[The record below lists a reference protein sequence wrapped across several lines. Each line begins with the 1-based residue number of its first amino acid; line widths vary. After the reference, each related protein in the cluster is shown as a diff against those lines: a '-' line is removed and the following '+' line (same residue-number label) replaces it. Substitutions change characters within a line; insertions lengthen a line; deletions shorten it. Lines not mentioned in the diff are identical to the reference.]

1 MSPTLAA
8 VIEAVRA
15 VGRDE
20 VMPRYL
26 KVAHAR
32 KDDGSLFTEADLAA
46 QNALVGRLQAI
57 APWPVLGE
65 EMDAATHQRCWA
77 DGGDG
82 LWCVDPIDGT
92 TNFVSGL
99 PFFAMS
105 IALLRQ
111 GRPVLGVVYDPQ
123 ADECFYAE
131 AGQGAFLDGEPLP
144 LKTAP
149 ERLDRCIAGVDF
161 KRIPRVLAGRLAA
174 AHPYSSQRNLG
185 ASTLDWCYLAAGRFH
200 VYLHGG
206 QKLWDYAAGALILE
220 ESGGRVGRLDG
231 GDFWLGPP
239 WTRSAVAAR
248 TPELLAQWQAW
259 LDDPNSPTKS
269 RVNKQDD

>member
-1 MSPTLAA
+1 MSPLLQQVIDAA
-8 VIEAVRA
+8 RS
-15 VGRDE
+15 VGRQE

-46 QNALVGRLQAI
+46 QHALEARLKAI
-57 APWPVLGE
+57 LPCPLLGE
-65 EMDAATHQRCWA
+65 EMTEAEQSRFWETGAEA
-77 DGGDG
+77 

-105 IALLRQ
+105 IALMRQ
-111 GRPVLGVVYDPQ
+111 GRPVLGVVYDPH

-131 AGQGAFLDGEPLP
+131 KGGGAFVDGDPLP
-144 LKTAP
+144 LKSPP
-149 ERLDRCIAGVDF
+149 EKLKRCIAGVDF
-161 KRIPRVLAGRLAA
+161 KRIPRTLAVRLAA
-174 AHPYSSQRNLG
+174 EHPYSSQRNLG
-185 ASTLDWCYLAAGRFH
+185 ASTLDWCYLAAGRLH

-220 ESGGRVGRLDG
+220 EAGGQVCALDQGGFWDG
-231 GDFWLGPP
+231 GP
-239 WTRSAVAAR
+239 WTRSVIAGL
-248 TPELLAQWQAW
+248 TPGLLEQWKAW
-259 LDDPNSPTKS
+259 ICLPDKIND
-269 RVNKQDD
+269 

>member
-1 MSPTLAA
+1 MSPLLAA
-8 VIEAVRA
+8 VIEAARA
-15 VGRDE
+15 VGRTE

-46 QNALVGRLQAI
+46 QQALIARLQAI
-57 APWPVLGE
+57 APYPVLGE
-65 EMDAATHQRCWA
+65 EMDDASHRRLWA
-77 DGGDG
+77 EGGDG

-105 IALLRQ
+105 IALLKD

-131 AGQGAFLDGEPLP
+131 AGCGAFLDGDRLP
-144 LKTAP
+144 LKLPPKA
-149 ERLDRCIAGVDF
+149 LGGCIAGVDF
-161 KRIPRVLAGRLAA
+161 KRIPRALAGRLATE
-174 AHPYSSQRNLG
+174 HPYSSQRNLG
-185 ASTLDWCYLAAGRFH
+185 ASTLDWCYLAAGRFY

-220 ESGGRVGRLDG
+220 ESGGMVSQLDG
-231 GDFWLGPP
+231 TPFWQGDP
-239 WTRSAVAAR
+239 WSRSVLAAV
-248 TPELLAQWQAW
+248 TPTLFGQWRDW
-259 LDDPNSPTKS
+259 LDKS
-269 RVNKQDD
+269 AEG

>member
-1 MSPTLAA
+1 MSPILEQVIAA
-8 VIEAVRA
+8 ARA

-46 QNALVGRLQAI
+46 QRALETRLKAI
-57 APWPVLGE
+57 VDCPVLGE
-65 EMDAATHQRCWA
+65 EMTDAEQSSLWQAGEA
-77 DGGDG
+77 G

-99 PFFAMS
+99 PFFALS
-105 IALLRQ
+105 IALLRH

-131 AGQGAFLDGEPLP
+131 AGSGAFVDGDPLP
-144 LKTAP
+144 LKTP
-149 ERLDRCIAGVDF
+149 PQKLKRCIAGVDF
-161 KRIPRVLAGRLAA
+161 KRIPRGLAGRLAA
-174 AHPYSSQRNLG
+174 EHPYSSQRNLG
-185 ASTLDWCYLAAGRFH
+185 ASTLDWCYLAAGRLH

-220 ESGGRVGRLDG
+220 EAGGQVCALDQG
-231 GDFWLGPP
+231 GFWEGDP
-239 WTRSAVAAR
+239 WKRSVIAGL
-248 TPELLAQWQAW
+248 TPELLNQWRDW
-259 LDDPNSPTKS
+259 VCLPDKLSD
-269 RVNKQDD
+269 

>member
-46 QNALVGRLQAI
+46 QKALIERLQAI
-57 APWPVLGE
+57 APYPVLGE
-65 EMDAATHQRCWA
+65 EMDDAAHKRLW
-77 DGGDG
+77 DEGSDG

-92 TNFVSGL
+92 TNFVSGM

-105 IALLRQ
+105 IALMKQ

-131 AGQGAFLDGEPLP
+131 TGAGAFVDGDRLP

-149 ERLDRCIAGVDF
+149 ERFERSIAGVDF
-161 KRIPRVLAGRLAA
+161 KRIPRALAGRLAA
-174 AHPYSSQRNLG
+174 EHPYSSQRNLG
-185 ASTLDWCYLAAGRFH
+185 ASTLDWCYLAAGRLH

-206 QKLWDYAAGALILE
+206 QKLWDYAAGVLILE
-220 ESGGRVGRLDG
+220 EAGGRVTCLEG
-231 GDFWLGPP
+231 GDFWSGEP
-239 WTRSAVAAR
+239 WTRSAVAGV
-248 TPELLAQWQAW
+248 TPGLHEQWRAW
-259 LDDPNSPTKS
+259 LAA
-269 RVNKQDD
+269 

>member
-1 MSPTLAA
+1 MLPLIPQVIAA
-8 VIEAVRA
+8 VRE

-46 QNALVGRLQAI
+46 QKALIERLQAI
-57 APWPVLGE
+57 APYPVLGE
-65 EMDAATHQRCWA
+65 EMDDDVHKRLWHEGA
-77 DGGDG
+77 DG

-92 TNFVSGL
+92 TNFVSGM
-99 PFFAMS
+99 PYFAMS
-105 IALLRQ
+105 IALMKQ

-123 ADECFYAE
+123 ADESFHAE
-131 AGQGAFLDGEPLP
+131 VGGGAWLDGERLP

-161 KRIPRVLAGRLAA
+161 KRIPRALAGRLAA
-174 AHPYSSQRNLG
+174 EHPYSSQRNLG
-185 ASTLDWCYLAAGRFH
+185 ASTLDWCYLAAGRLH

-206 QKLWDYAAGALILE
+206 QKLWDYAAGALILA
-220 ESGGRVGRLDG
+220 ESGGRVSQLG
-231 GDFWLGPP
+231 GGEFWAGDP

-248 TPELLAQWQAW
+248 TPVLHEQWSHW
-259 LDDPNSPTKS
+259 LTP
-269 RVNKQDD
+269 RVSA

>member
-46 QNALVGRLQAI
+46 QNALIERLRGI
-57 APWPVLGE
+57 EPWPVLGE
-65 EMDAATHQRCWA
+65 EMDDSAHKRLWQEGR
-77 DGGDG
+77 DG

-92 TNFVSGL
+92 TNFVSGM

-105 IALLRQ
+105 VALLKQ
-111 GRPVLGVVYDPQ
+111 GLPILGVVYDPQ

-131 AGQGAFLDGEPLP
+131 AGAGAFLDGDRLP
-144 LKTAP
+144 LKTMPPA
-149 ERLDRCIAGVDF
+149 LNRCIAGVDL
-161 KRIPRVLAGRLAA
+161 KRIPRALAGRLAA
-174 AHPYSSQRNLG
+174 EHPYSSQRNLG
-185 ASTLDWCYLAAGRFH
+185 ASTLDWCYLAAGRLH

-220 ESGGRVGRLDG
+220 EAGGRVSRLEG
-231 GDFWLGPP
+231 GEFWAGDP
-239 WTRSAVAAR
+239 WTRSAVAGGTPALHAEWR
-248 TPELLAQWQAW
+248 TW
-259 LDDPNSPTKS
+259 LTG
-269 RVNKQDD
+269 QDND

>member
-1 MSPTLAA
+1 VTPILEQVIAA
-8 VIEAVRA
+8 ARA
-15 VGRDE
+15 VGREE

-32 KDDGSLFTEADLAA
+32 KDDGSLFTEADLVA
-46 QNALVGRLQAI
+46 QHALEARLKAI
-57 APWPVLGE
+57 VDCPVLGE
-65 EMDAATHQRCWA
+65 EMTEA
-77 DGGDG
+77 DQSRLWQAGREG

-99 PFFAMS
+99 PFFALS

-131 AGQGAFLDGEPLP
+131 AGRGAWLDGEALP
-144 LKTAP
+144 LKTPPA
-149 ERLDRCIAGVDF
+149 ELRRCIAGVDF
-161 KRIPRVLAGRLAA
+161 KRIPRSLAGRLAA
-174 AHPYSSQRNLG
+174 EHPYNSQRNLG
-185 ASTLDWCYLAAGRFH
+185 ASTLDWCYLAAGRLH

-220 ESGGRVGRLDG
+220 EAGGRVSPLGDG
-231 GDFWLGPP
+231 EFWRADPWNRSVLAALTPDLYTQWRAWLGDGATPP
-239 WTRSAVAAR
+239 
-248 TPELLAQWQAW
+248 
-259 LDDPNSPTKS
+259 PTAKP
-269 RVNKQDD
+269 

>member
-1 MSPTLAA
+1 MLEA
-8 VIEAVRA
+8 VIKAARE
-15 VGRDE
+15 VGRGE

-46 QNALVGRLQAI
+46 QQALIARLQAI
-57 APWPVLGE
+57 APCPVLGE
-65 EMDAATHQRCWA
+65 EMDDDAHKRLWDEGC
-77 DGGDG
+77 DG

-105 IALLRQ
+105 IAFMKQ

-123 ADECFYAE
+123 ADECFHAE
-131 AGQGAFLDGEPLP
+131 AGRGAFLDGSPLP

-149 ERLDRCIAGVDF
+149 KHLNRCMAGVDF

-174 AHPYSSQRNLG
+174 SHPYSSQRNLG
-185 ASTLDWCYLAAGRFH
+185 ASTLDWCYLAAGRLH

-220 ESGGRVGRLDG
+220 ESGGCVSQLDG
-231 GDFWLGPP
+231 GGFWRGDP
-239 WTRSAVAAR
+239 WTRSVVAAR
-248 TPELLAQWQAW
+248 TPELHRQWLAW
-259 LDDPNSPTKS
+259 LDEKSPA
-269 RVNKQDD
+269 QA

>member
-1 MSPTLAA
+1 MSPLLAA
-8 VIEAVRA
+8 VIEAARA
-15 VGRDE
+15 VGRTE

-46 QNALVGRLQAI
+46 QRALIARLQAI
-57 APWPVLGE
+57 APYPVLGE
-65 EMDAATHQRCWA
+65 EMDDASHRRLWQE
-77 DGGDG
+77 GIDG

-105 IALLRQ
+105 IALLKG

-131 AGQGAFLDGEPLP
+131 VGSGAFLDGDRLP
-144 LKTAP
+144 LKLPPKA
-149 ERLDRCIAGVDF
+149 LGGCIAGVDF
-161 KRIPRVLAGRLAA
+161 KRIPRALAGRLATE
-174 AHPYSSQRNLG
+174 HPYSSQRNLG
-185 ASTLDWCYLAAGRFH
+185 ASTLDWCYLAAGRFY

-220 ESGGRVGRLDG
+220 EAGGEVSQLNGEPFWQ
-231 GDFWLGPP
+231 GDP
-239 WTRSAVAAR
+239 WTRSVLAAI
-248 TPELLAQWQAW
+248 TPALFGQWRAW
-259 LDDPNSPTKS
+259 LDDAPEKKPYQNPG
-269 RVNKQDD
+269 Q

>member
-1 MSPTLAA
+1 
-8 VIEAVRA
+8 
-15 VGRDE
+15 
-20 VMPRYL
+20 MPRYL

-32 KDDGSLFTEADLAA
+32 KDDGSLFTEADLVA
-46 QNALVGRLQAI
+46 QHALDAQLKAI
-57 APWPVLGE
+57 LPCPMLGE
-65 EMDAATHQRCWA
+65 EMTEAEQSSLWVAGA
-77 DGGDG
+77 DN

-131 AGQGAFLDGEPLP
+131 AGCGAFVDGDPLP
-144 LKTAP
+144 LKLP
-149 ERLDRCIAGVDF
+149 PDKLKRCIAGVDF

-174 AHPYSSQRNLG
+174 EHPYSSQRNLG
-185 ASTLDWCYLAAGRFH
+185 ASTLDWCYLAAGRLH

-220 ESGGRVGRLDG
+220 EAGGKACALDQ
-231 GDFWLGPP
+231 GDFWQGDP
-239 WTRSAVAAR
+239 WKRSVIAAL
-248 TPELLAQWQAW
+248 TPALLTEWRGW
-259 LDDPNSPTKS
+259 IGRSDKIND
-269 RVNKQDD
+269 

>member
-1 MSPTLAA
+1 VNKTTEA
-8 VIEAVRA
+8 VIAAVRA

-26 KVAHAR
+26 KVAHSR

-46 QNALVGRLQAI
+46 QKALIERLTAI
-57 APWPVLGE
+57 VPCPVLGE
-65 EMDAATHQRCWA
+65 EMDDASHKRLWQEGR
-77 DGGDG
+77 DG

-92 TNFVSGL
+92 TNFVSGM

-105 IALLRQ
+105 IALMKQ

-131 AGQGAFLDGEPLP
+131 VGGGAWLDGEHLP

-149 ERLDRCIAGVDF
+149 ERLDRAIAGVDF
-161 KRIPRVLAGRLAA
+161 KRIPRELAGRLAA

-185 ASTLDWCYLAAGRFH
+185 ASTLDWCYLAAGRIH

-220 ESGGRVGRLDG
+220 ESGGQVSQVDGR
-231 GDFWLGPP
+231 DFWTGDP
-239 WTRSAVAAR
+239 WTRSAVAAS
-248 TPELLAQWQAW
+248 TPILHQQWCDW
-259 LDDPNSPTKS
+259 LNPHAE
-269 RVNKQDD
+269 

>member
-1 MSPTLAA
+1 MNKLLNA
-8 VIEAVRA
+8 VIEAVRE
-15 VGRDE
+15 VGRVE

-46 QNALVGRLQAI
+46 QKALIERLQAI
-57 APWPVLGE
+57 APYPVLGE
-65 EMDAATHQRCWA
+65 EMDDATHKRLW
-77 DGGDG
+77 DEGRDG

-92 TNFVSGL
+92 TNFVSGM

-105 IALLRQ
+105 IALLKQ

-123 ADECFYAE
+123 ADECFHAI
-131 AGQGAFLDGEPLP
+131 AGEGAFLDGDRLP

-149 ERLDRCIAGVDF
+149 TSLDRCIAGVDF
-161 KRIPRVLAGRLAA
+161 KRIPRALAGRLAA
-174 AHPYSSQRNLG
+174 EHPYSSQRNLG
-185 ASTLDWCYLAAGRFH
+185 ASTLDWCYLAAGRFY

-220 ESGGRVGRLDG
+220 EAGGRVGQIDG
-231 GDFWLGPP
+231 GEFWQGDP
-239 WTRSAVAAR
+239 WTRSVLAAN
-248 TPELLAQWQAW
+248 TPELFEQWRAW
-259 LDDPNSPTKS
+259 LDSPPS
-269 RVNKQDD
+269 VRNH

>member
-1 MSPTLAA
+1 VVNKILKA
-8 VIEAVRA
+8 VIAAARE

-46 QNALVGRLQAI
+46 QRALIARLQAI
-57 APWPVLGE
+57 ADYPVLGE
-65 EMDAATHQRCWA
+65 EMDDAAHKRLWDQGR
-77 DGGDG
+77 DG

-92 TNFVSGL
+92 TNFVSGM

-105 IALLRQ
+105 IALLKQ

-123 ADECFYAE
+123 ADECFFAE
-131 AGQGAFLDGEPLP
+131 AGAGAWLNGDRLP

-149 ERLDRCIAGVDF
+149 DRLDRSMAGVDF
-161 KRIPRVLAGRLAA
+161 KRIPRALAGRLAA
-174 AHPYSSQRNLG
+174 EHPYSSQRNLG
-185 ASTLDWCYLAAGRFH
+185 ASTLDWCYVAAGRLH

-206 QKLWDYAAGALILE
+206 QKLWDYAAGALILA
-220 ESGGRVGRLDG
+220 ESGGQVCQLG
-231 GDFWLGPP
+231 GGEFWSGDP
-239 WTRSAVAAR
+239 WCRSAVAGA
-248 TPELLAQWQAW
+248 TPALHAQWQVW
-259 LDDPNSPTKS
+259 LSA
-269 RVNKQDD
+269 

>member
-1 MSPTLAA
+1 MSPLLAA
-8 VIEAVRA
+8 VIEAARA
-15 VGRDE
+15 VGRTE

-46 QNALVGRLQAI
+46 QQALIARLQAI
-57 APWPVLGE
+57 APYPVLGE
-65 EMDAATHQRCWA
+65 EMDDASHHRLWA
-77 DGGDG
+77 EGNDG

-99 PFFAMS
+99 PFFATS
-105 IALLRQ
+105 IALLKH

-131 AGQGAFLDGEPLP
+131 AGSGAYLDGDRLP
-144 LKTAP
+144 LKTPPAK
-149 ERLDRCIAGVDF
+149 LGRCIAGVDF
-161 KRIPRVLAGRLAA
+161 KRIPRSLASRLAA
-174 AHPYSSQRNLG
+174 DHPYSSQRNLG
-185 ASTLDWCYLAAGRFH
+185 ASTLDWCYLAAGRFY

-220 ESGGRVGRLDG
+220 EAGGRLSRLDG
-231 GDFWLGPP
+231 AEFWQGDP
-239 WTRSAVAAR
+239 WTRSVLAAI
-248 TPELLAQWQAW
+248 TPELFEQWQSW
-259 LDDPNSPTKS
+259 LAREPI
-269 RVNKQDD
+269 V